1 MCYTG
6 VENRTSAPNQYNS
19 IPRIP
24 FRTCVSLKKTH
35 TKSFT
40 SAFNKHYPNIG
51 VLPWQCEYATGL
63 EKVYR
68 QQNASVCWTPCR
80 ISVAC
85 YRANKN
91 KWHISYS
98 RHIFTFLSYS
108 YSTMCMKYLWKSIQ
122 SFSFLSMNYKNNCL
136 CIHIFKMSSGLH
148 NSLIGSMSL
157 VSVTIGLWK
166 MKDKNISLL
175 ETKIRHI

>member
-24 FRTCVSLKKTH
+24 FRTCVSLKKPH
-35 TKSFT
+35 TKSFI

-98 RHIFTFLSYS
+98 QVIFSHFYRTVTVQCVWNICEKVYNLFLSYLWIIKIIVCVFT
-108 YSTMCMKYLWKSIQ
+108 YSKCPAVCIIVWLDQCLWSP
-122 SFSFLSMNYKNNCL
+122 
-136 CIHIFKMSSGLH
+136 
-148 NSLIGSMSL
+148 SL
-157 VSVTIGLWK
+157 
-166 MKDKNISLL
+166 
-175 ETKIRHI
+175 